1 MKVNNTHTFGV
12 CNICGEPLD
21 NFDFMQR
28 FKIHTNIG
36 YGSKFDGENLNINIC
51 CICMDHLIERCKV
64 SPISD
69 NQEEEWEE

>member
-1 MKVNNTHTFGV
+1 
-12 CNICGEPLD
+12 
-21 NFDFMQR
+21 MQR